1 MLRRN
6 FMIHEALCYVKEKET
21 VVCAFSLRRSF
32 DMTFPYHLV
41 MMKRMNEDKWGEKT
55 NAKVAQK
62 KFDVMRNQL
71 YFLALRSIINWGC
84 WCVCSV
90 PVFIVLWRH
99 CRESQVGS
107 FPGTH
112 LSYLAHFWE
121 CWEYHKGLFFWNIC
135 FVSGGLDSFIFT
147 RFSLFCTKSGWFENS
162 YFWLENLLFC
172 RMTMYGMIL
181 FRCTIGSQGFQ
192 AEFWPRINVWQHWRL
207 VWRGGGSTL

>member
-107 FPGTH
+107 FLELIYHKYYISEKYIRLTLFVLYV
-112 LSYLAHFWE
+112 LSYSRDFLHYFL
-121 CWEYHKGLFFWNIC
+121 YQIRMM
-135 FVSGGLDSFIFT
+135 IF
-147 RFSLFCTKSGWFENS
+147 L
-162 YFWLENLLFC
+162 
-172 RMTMYGMIL
+172 
-181 FRCTIGSQGFQ
+181 SQ
-192 AEFWPRINVWQHWRL
+192 P
-207 VWRGGGSTL
+207 